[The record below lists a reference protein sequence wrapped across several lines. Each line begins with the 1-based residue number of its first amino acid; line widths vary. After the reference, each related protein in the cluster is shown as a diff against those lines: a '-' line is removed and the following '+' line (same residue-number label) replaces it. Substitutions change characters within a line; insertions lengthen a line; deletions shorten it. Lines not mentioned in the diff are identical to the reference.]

1 MEKLAPRQH
10 VSAFVS
16 HSLSAWCPGVV
27 GEVVGCAAM
36 LQTLLVVKTLE
47 IVAPAAS
54 QLFLLL
60 LNACSFLP
68 PIILDLVACEAACE
82 TWLM

>member
-1 MEKLAPRQH
+1 
-10 VSAFVS
+10 
-16 HSLSAWCPGVV
+16 
-27 GEVVGCAAM
+27 M

-47 IVAPAAS
+47 IVAPLVD